1 MKHGT
6 TLGIVSFFIGVIGLM
21 ITGSKLWLYGGF
33 GLLVVLTVIQMVM
46 DSMKRNRESSGDG

>member
-1 MKHGT
+1 VKNGT

-33 GLLVVLTVIQMVM
+33 GLLVVLTVVQMII
-46 DSMKRNRESSGDG
+46 DSMKRNRDSSEDG

>member
-1 MKHGT
+1 MKNGT

-33 GLLVVLTVIQMVM
+33 GLLVVLTVVQMII
-46 DSMKRNRESSGDG
+46 DSMKRNRDSSEDG

>member
-1 MKHGT
+1 VKHGT

-33 GLLVVLTVIQMVM
+33 GLLVVLTVIQMFM

>member
-1 MKHGT
+1 MRHGT

-21 ITGSKLWLYGGF
+21 ITDSKLWLYGGF
-33 GLLVVLTVIQMVM
+33 GLLVVLTVIQMIV